1 MMPSSLS
8 GSPVTPRRT
17 SLPEFDRI
25 PTTDEWIESLEALP
39 IVGDLVLAADA
50 GFEHFCSTYPFPWL
64 LYGGDKG
71 DLRRPGDPGSS
82 DSSPPAAPAQ
92 QAPRREMLAF
102 AVQRSRDNDAE
113 AVTVGSDPTA
123 DVVIPDDMVAEHHAF
138 IREERGE
145 FFLAPGPEAKIAPLK
160 LNRAQVSAADPKGVP
175 LRSGDVVALQ
185 DVELLFLSPKG
196 MYELVQQI
204 D

>member
-1 MMPSSLS
+1 
-8 GSPVTPRRT
+8 
-17 SLPEFDRI
+17 LPEFDRI

-50 GFEHFCSTYPFPWL
+50 GFEHFCTTYPYPWL
-64 LYGGDKG
+64 LYAGDRN

-82 DSSPPAAPAQ
+82 DSSPAAASAQ
-92 QAPRREMLAF
+92 NAPRREMLAF
-102 AVQRSRDNDAE
+102 AVQQTRSSE
-113 AVTVGSDPTA
+113 AHTVALGSDPSA
-123 DVVIPDDMVAEHHAF
+123 DVVIPDEMVAERHAF

-160 LNRAQVSAADPKGVP
+160 LNKAPVSAADPKGVP

-185 DVELLFLSPKG
+185 DLELLFLSPKG

>member
-1 MMPSSLS
+1 MS
-8 GSPVTPRRT
+8 
-17 SLPEFDRI
+17 EFDRI

-39 IVGDLVLAADA
+39 ILGDLVLAADA

-64 LYGGDKG
+64 LFGGDKT

-82 DSSPPAAPAQ
+82 DSSPPAGAAQ
-92 QAPRREMLAF
+92 QDPRREMLAF
-102 AVQRSRDNDAE
+102 AVQRSRGSE
-113 AVTVGSDPTA
+113 SGAVSVGSDPKA
-123 DVVIPDDMVAEHHAF
+123 DVVVPDEMVAEQHAF
-138 IREERGE
+138 IREAGGE

-160 LNRAQVSAADPKGVP
+160 LNRAQVSAADPQGVP